1 MSNMRMTM
9 TKTENR
15 MTVEPGTQEVV
26 LTWAFEAPRQLV
38 FTAYTDHQMI
48 VNWWGPRELTTTV
61 ERLEAKS
68 GGGWRFIQRDPEGNV
83 YAFHGVFH
91 ELSPPQRI
99 VRTFEY
105 EGTPGRV
112 MLETVT
118 FEELEGRTEVTTH
131 SLFQSV
137 SDRDQMVDA
146 GMERGVLDSMERLA
160 QLMARG

>member
-1 MSNMRMTM
+1 MTNVRMTM
-9 TKTENR
+9 TKTEDG

-26 LTWAFEAPRQLV
+26 LTWKFEAPRQLV
-38 FTAYTDHQMI
+38 FEAYTDPHMI

-61 ERLEAKS
+61 ERLDAKS
-68 GGGWRFIQRDPEGNV
+68 GGGWRFTQRDPVGNV

-91 ELSPPQRI
+91 EVSPPQRI

-112 MLETVT
+112 MLETVM
-118 FEELEGRTEVTTH
+118 FEELDGRTKLTTH

-137 SDRDQMVDA
+137 ADRDQMVAA
-146 GMERGVLDSMERLA
+146 GMERGVLDSMERLV